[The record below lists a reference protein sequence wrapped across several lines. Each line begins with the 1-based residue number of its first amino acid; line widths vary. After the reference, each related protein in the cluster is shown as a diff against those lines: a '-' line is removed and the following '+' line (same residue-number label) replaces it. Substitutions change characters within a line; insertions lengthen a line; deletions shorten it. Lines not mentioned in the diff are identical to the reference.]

1 MLRGM
6 AQLTTGG
13 DLIKAAIALLLGL
26 GIVTVV
32 GAAMGAGAA
41 RTIAVGAVL
50 LVMVGVLAQTGLSVF
65 GRYRQL
71 AAGKCPNPLC
81 HGVVQHSDLV
91 GEGKVVCPTCKK
103 TWPELQGMR
112 FRMTA
117 RA

>member
-13 DLIKAAIALLLGL
+13 DLIKAGIALLLGL
-26 GIVTVV
+26 GIAAIVA
-32 GAAMGAGAA
+32 AAMGPGGA
-41 RTIAVGAVL
+41 RTMVTGGVL
-50 LVMVGVLAQTGLSVF
+50 LVMVAVLAQTGLSVW
-65 GRYRQL
+65 GRYRRL
-71 AAGKCPNPLC
+71 AAGRCPNSLC
-81 HGVVQHSDLV
+81 HGVVQHSELV
-91 GEGKVVCPTCKK
+91 GHGKVVCPTCRK

>member
-13 DLIKAAIALLLGL
+13 DLMKAGIALLLGL
-26 GIVTVV
+26 GIAAIVV
-32 GAAMGAGAA
+32 AAMGPGSA
-41 RTIAVGAVL
+41 RTIVTGAIV
-50 LVMVGVLAQTGLSVF
+50 LVMVGVVAQTGLSIF

-71 AAGKCPNPLC
+71 AAGRCPNPLC
-81 HGVVQHSDLV
+81 HGVVQHSELV
-91 GEGKVVCPTCKK
+91 SDGMVVCPTCKK
-103 TWPELQGMR
+103 TWPELRGMR

>member
-1 MLRGM
+1 MVRGM

-13 DLIKAAIALLLGL
+13 DLMKAGIALLLGL
-26 GIVTVV
+26 GIAAIVVAAMDTGGARTMVV
-32 GAAMGAGAA
+32 GG
-41 RTIAVGAVL
+41 VL
-50 LVMVGVLAQTGLSVF
+50 LVMVAVLAQTGLSVF

-81 HGVVQHSDLV
+81 HGVVQHSELV
-91 GEGKVVCPTCKK
+91 GSGKVVCPTCKK